1 MIDTNI
7 LSKYLP
13 YKLEFKFPNKD
24 DVYYMYCLSIEGA
37 IVLKNINDESDTHTI
52 DESNVGQMV
61 KPLLVKPSRL
71 IKRYHKEFHS
81 DKIDPEIFSQHY
93 DIYDL
98 IDQGLAIEKL

>member
-1 MIDTNI
+1 MIDIKI

-13 YKLEFKFPNKD
+13 YKLEFKFQKKHGT
-24 DVYYMYCLSIEGA
+24 YYMYCLSIEGA

-52 DESNVGQMV
+52 NEANVGHMV
-61 KPLLVKPSRL
+61 KPLLVKPSRI
-71 IKRYHKEFHS
+71 IKQYHKQFHS

-98 IDQGLAIEKL
+98 IGKGLAMEKI